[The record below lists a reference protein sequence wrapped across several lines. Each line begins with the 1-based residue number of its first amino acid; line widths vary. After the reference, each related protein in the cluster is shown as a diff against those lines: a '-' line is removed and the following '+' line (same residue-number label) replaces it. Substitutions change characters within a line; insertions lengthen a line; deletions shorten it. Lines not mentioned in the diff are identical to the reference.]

1 MINIKRSFIKMG
13 GLVLVLVIGAFIF
26 VTVWRG
32 LAFINVGYQIRGLER
47 KQSEL
52 LNMNRELEIE
62 RAMLSSPE
70 RVERVARERL
80 GMMEPTPAQI
90 RIVR

>member
-1 MINIKRSFIKMG
+1 
-13 GLVLVLVIGAFIF
+13 V
-26 VTVWRG
+26 
-32 LAFINVGYQIRGLER
+32 
-47 KQSEL
+47 
-52 LNMNRELEIE
+52 NRELEIE

-80 GMMEPTPAQI
+80 GMIQPTPEQI